1 MILIFS
7 SDSDYSTTKVIEWLR
22 FYKTEFI
29 RINAEDLLRNEV
41 KVIIENNIFHVKL
54 SYNDHEIDLE
64 RVKKIWYRGG
74 NLIRN
79 IPNTLLNLEDT
90 ELRNVLIKNLSS
102 ENNSLIEFFY
112 DYTTKTN
119 NIGSYSTYQLN
130 KLHCLKVAS
139 SNGLNVPNT
148 IVTTTKKEVM
158 EFKKKNQRVIT
169 KGIQEVFEGYYQ
181 SYGYYSATEAITD
194 NCIDE
199 MPDVFFSSLAFI
211 DIEKQINGKGEPIK
225 SSNSLNNITIK
236 KDPFGTIEIENKPQ
250 TPQKLPSTEVILCEA
265 VNNHNPAVDEFMK
278 IRNLKAIGAIPAN
291 SILLGK
297 AITVNSKKYINIFK
311 VVNTNETINLMAEY
325 PGKINEG
332 ETLFVKQ

>member
-29 RINAEDLLRNEV
+29 RINAEDLLRNEIR
-41 KVIIENNIFHVKL
+41 VIIENNIFHVKL
-54 SYNDHEIDLE
+54 SYNDQEIDLE

-90 ELRNVLIKNLSS
+90 ELKNVLIKNLSS
-102 ENNSLIEFFY
+102 ENDSLIEFFY
-112 DYTTKTN
+112 DYTTKTG

-139 SNGLNVPNT
+139 LNGLNVPNT

-158 EFKKKNQRVIT
+158 EFKKKNRHIIT

-181 SYGYYSATEAITD
+181 SYGYYNATEAITD

-199 MPDVFFSSLAFI
+199 MPDVFFSSLFQEQLFKRVELRIFYFFNECYTSAIFSQLDEKTQI
-211 DIEKQINGKGEPIK
+211 DFRNYNFYKPNRMVRFELPRDIKEKVHQVMNE
-225 SSNSLNNITIK
+225 
-236 KDPFGTIEIENKPQ
+236 
-250 TPQKLPSTEVILCEA
+250 
-265 VNNHNPAVDEFMK
+265 
-278 IRNLKAIGAIPAN
+278 LKMNTG
-291 SILLGK
+291 SIDM
-297 AITVNSKKYINIFK
+297 IYTNDKKYYFLEINPIGQYDFVSK
-311 VVNTNETINLMAEY
+311 STNYQLDQLIAKKLMA
-325 PGKINEG
+325 
-332 ETLFVKQ
+332 